1 MKRIYKVVYPTYK
14 RKASTSTSADKK
26 EYVYGGFKYII
37 ILADSIED
45 AQEVFKSK
53 VKLKAKD
60 YYGHIDIEDISVVQ
74 YTMTVDKLVR
84 YYEEILI
91 NMFTNV
97 DTIVL
102 LSIFDMLKDNIKIL
116 RIQDVEKEI
125 YGGDS
130 DGCTVPTDR

>member
-14 RKASTSTSADKK
+14 KKASTSAAKDKK
-26 EYVYGGFKYII
+26 EYVYGGFNYII
-37 ILADSIED
+37 ILADTMEE
-45 AQEVFKSK
+45 AQEIFKGK
-53 VKLKAKD
+53 VKLKSKD
-60 YYGHIDIEDISVVQ
+60 YYGHIDIEDISVAQ

-102 LSIFDMLKDNIKIL
+102 NSIFDMIKNNIKIL

-125 YGGDS
+125 YGGDK
-130 DGCTVPTDR
+130 